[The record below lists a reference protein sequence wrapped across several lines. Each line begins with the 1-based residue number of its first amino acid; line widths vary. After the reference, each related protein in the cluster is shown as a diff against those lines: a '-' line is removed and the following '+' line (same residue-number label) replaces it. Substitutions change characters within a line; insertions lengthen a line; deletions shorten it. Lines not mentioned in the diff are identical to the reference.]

1 MFYLII
7 FLFQKA
13 RLMVID
19 TQAAKIQNVLE
30 IVNNAGDDL
39 DILEVK
45 LNKNSEFL
53 VAYVLLKFDTESYK
67 NSCYYFVW
75 DRSDYSKKPFKTKWF
90 QCREAIFDQIISNI
104 LLDIPVI
111 SEDGNL
117 LIDEAKRY
125 TINPDVTCKEL
136 DLTTKSET
144 TKVITSLDFKSIVFN
159 YRHKHAMV
167 CIQLVFPQEPGGDY
181 KYLPFKTLIF
191 RSKDRILWKKNFPRK
206 VQIIGW
212 CENYVAIST
221 RIPRENTGVVTVYR
235 LTDGNPVSK
244 FTLGTEELLLN
255 EDDFPLSVKLIQKQ
269 RSEIEVQFSRN
280 RIACKG
286 HIQQSSEEHPP
297 FDLYILDFATGKV
310 MLECNRDLN
319 LQDVKKFLLTE
330 SSLVLEHDNKILLI
344 KFWL

>member
-1 MFYLII
+1 M
-7 FLFQKA
+7 
-13 RLMVID
+13 ID
-19 TQAAKIQNVLE
+19 IQAEKVQNVME
-30 IVNNAGDDL
+30 FFNDASDDL

-45 LNKNSEFL
+45 LNMNSEFL

-90 QCREAIFDQIISNI
+90 RYREASFFPIISNI

-136 DLTTKSET
+136 DLRTKSET
-144 TKVITSLDFKSIVFN
+144 TKVITSQDFKPAVIN
-159 YRHKHAMV
+159 YRHKHGMV
-167 CIQLVFPQEPGGDY
+167 SDQLVSPKKVGSDYNFP
-181 KYLPFKTLIF
+181 PFKTLIF
-191 RSKDRILWKKNFPRK
+191 RSKDRILWKNNFPREVK
-206 VQIIGW
+206 IIGW
-212 CENYVAIST
+212 FENYVAIST
-221 RIPRENTGVVTVYR
+221 RIPRENTNVVTVYR

-244 FTLGTEELLLN
+244 FTLGTEKLLVN
-255 EDDFPLSVKLIQKQ
+255 EDYVPLNGKLIQKQ

-286 HIQQSSEEHPP
+286 HIIQQSSEEHPP

-319 LQDVKKFLLTE
+319 LQDVKKILLTE
-330 SSLVLEHDNKILLI
+330 SSLVLEHDNKILLT